1 MFKFYSSYALL
12 FSSLTHTLCCGIPI
26 IVGFASLYGN
36 IFIFE
41 LLQNNF
47 DFLESFELYLFTFS
61 TFVFLAFFSFEL
73 YNRKIKFLL
82 DKNCCEVNECEI
94 TKRKI
99 RINILLSGVLYIF
112 NTSLFLLES

>member
-1 MFKFYSSYALL
+1 MFKFYSSYFLV
-12 FSSLTHTLCCGIPI
+12 FSSLTHTLWCGIPI
-26 IVGFASLYGN
+26 IVSFASLYGN

-47 DFLESFELYLFTFS
+47 DFLESFELYLFTIS
-61 TFVFLAFFSFEL
+61 TLVFLAFFFFEL

-82 DKNCCEVNECEI
+82 DKNCCEVNECET

-112 NTSLFLLES
+112 NTSFFLLES